1 MSGFFPYGMGQ
12 GNLNAAQQ
20 RLSGRVEKAFAS
32 GTNANRE
39 RSFEELYNMRYLEL
53 FGRYD
58 KLLIFLEQKLN
69 IQNNK
74 ELKYYLAAALA
85 DQIQE
90 WDLQSWGPNRR
101 GSQPDKL
108 PQGEIIKRAST
119 PCYLSE
125 IAQFSQQLP
134 TYIQFYKDNEMELNE
149 MELNEMGLNEMGLGQ
164 SYMINHM
171 KAIIATV
178 FHKFIESDIELDAHG
193 LPTYV
198 NSLRGLQKFGYP
210 PCSLRMNPALYAKAT
225 FLNEIETLTRYIDS
239 LPPGYIHRLPP
250 SPSLKRYVVKGGKL
264 AGLNGVVWDDAESKW
279 IELKPPMQVTVPV
292 SPIKIPAAPTHAPKP
307 NGPKPGEVKGGS
319 RSKHKSRRYKS
330 RRRN

>member
-39 RSFEELYNMRYLEL
+39 RSFKELYNMRSLEL

-69 IQNNK
+69 IQNNE

-90 WDLQSWGPNRR
+90 WDLQSWGPNRW

-119 PCYLSE
+119 PCYLTE

-134 TYIQFYKDNEMELNE
+134 TYIQFYKDNEME
-149 MELNEMGLNEMGLGQ
+149 LGQ

-193 LPTYV
+193 LPEYV

-210 PCSLRMNPALYAKAT
+210 PCSLRMNPAVHVSES
-225 FLNEIETLTRYIDS
+225 NIPQIETLTRHMDS

-250 SPSLKRYVVKGGKL
+250 TPSLKKYVVKGGKL
-264 AGLNGVVWDDAESKW
+264 AGLNGVVWDDAERKW
-279 IELKPPMQVTVPV
+279 IELKPPMRVTVPV
-292 SPIKIPAAPTHAPKP
+292 SSGVSTIRITHAPKP
-307 NGPKPGEVKGGS
+307 NGPKPGGVKGGS
-319 RSKHKSRRYKS
+319 RRKHKSRRYKS